1 MAAFILL
8 AIAFTVAAV
17 ALVTVPLVSKRGDR
31 ANAPASKAAL
41 AAALVIVIGA
51 AACYAMWSNWTWTSA
66 PEGDLPQNMVARL
79 ARRLEHNPRDL
90 QGWLMLGHSYVV
102 LEQLPLG
109 LRAYE
114 RADRLARG
122 ANVDAIVG
130 MAEALAL
137 GDPAELDGRAGRLI
151 ERAIALDPNSGK
163 ALFYGAAAALRH
175 GALPLARERFAK
187 LLSLG
192 PPPNVRPI
200 LEQQIAAIDH
210 ELAGAA
216 GVPTAPPVSAGLPAP
231 GAGAPPAAA
240 SPGSAPGEASVRINV
255 VLSPKLGAPG
265 APSNSLFVI
274 VKDPGRPGPPL
285 AVKRLTSQFPQRIDL
300 TPADSMIPERR
311 FAVDEQVQVIARIAR
326 SGQAMGARGDPFG
339 EISYRVGRDGLVD
352 VVIDRITP

>member
-8 AIAFTVAAV
+8 AIALTVAAV
-17 ALVTVPLVSKRGDR
+17 ALITVPLVIKRGDG
-31 ANAPASKAAL
+31 ASAPASQAAL

-51 AACYAMWSNWTWTSA
+51 AAGYAAWSNWTWASA
-66 PEGDLPQNMVARL
+66 PEGNLPQNMVARL
-79 ARRLEHNPRDL
+79 ARRLEHSPEDL

-102 LEQLPLG
+102 LEQLPLA

-151 ERAIALDPNSGK
+151 ERALALDPNSGK
-163 ALFYGAAAALRH
+163 ALFYGAAAALRR

-187 LLSLG
+187 LLTLG
-192 PPPNVRPI
+192 PPPNVRPV
-200 LEQQIAAIDH
+200 LQQQIAAIDR
-210 ELAGAA
+210 ELAG
-216 GVPTAPPVSAGLPAP
+216 GPAP
-231 GAGAPPAAA
+231 EAAPAGAAAPDSPPATPSPPGAA
-240 SPGSAPGEASVRINV
+240 MAPGGASVRINV

-265 APSNSLFVI
+265 DPSESLFLI
-274 VKDPGRPGPPL
+274 VKDPRRPGPPL
-285 AVKRLTSQFPQRIDL
+285 AVKRLTSHFPQRIDL

-311 FAVDEQVQVIARIAR
+311 FALGEQVQVIARIAR

>member
-1 MAAFILL
+1 MVAFILL
-8 AIAFTVAAV
+8 AIALTAAAV
-17 ALVTVPLVSKRGDR
+17 ACVTLPLLRRRDG

-41 AAALVIVIGA
+41 AAILVIVVGA
-51 AACYAMWSNWTWTSA
+51 TACYALWSTWTWSSA
-66 PEGDLPQNMVARL
+66 PEGNQPQNMVARL
-79 ARRLEHNPRDL
+79 ARRLEHNPQDL

-102 LEQLPLG
+102 LEQLPLA

-114 RADRLARG
+114 RADRLAGG

-175 GALPLARERFAK
+175 GALALARERFAK
-187 LLSLG
+187 LLTLG

-210 ELAGAA
+210 ELAGGPAPAEGQAMPAGAAPALAAPASESSAGAA
-216 GVPTAPPVSAGLPAP
+216 GDAN
-231 GAGAPPAAA
+231 
-240 SPGSAPGEASVRINV
+240 VRVNV

-265 APSNSLFVI
+265 RTSESVFVI
-274 VKDPGRPGPPL
+274 VRDPGRPGPPL
-285 AVKRLTSQFPQRIDL
+285 AVKRITSHFPQRIDL
-300 TPADSMIPERR
+300 TPADSMLPERR
-311 FAVDEQVQVIARIAR
+311 FAVGEHVQVIARIAR
-326 SGQAMGARGDPFG
+326 SGQAMGATGDPFG
-339 EISYRVGRDGLVD
+339 EVSYLIGRDGLVD
-352 VVIDRITP
+352 VVIDRLTP

>member
-1 MAAFILL
+1 MVAFILL

-17 ALVTVPLVSKRGDR
+17 ALVTRPLISKRGDA

-51 AACYAMWSNWTWTSA
+51 AACYAAWSNWTWASP
-66 PEGDLPQNMVARL
+66 PEGDAPQNMVARL
-79 ARRLEHNPRDL
+79 ARQLEHNPQDL

-102 LEQLPLG
+102 LEQLPLA

-187 LLSLG
+187 LLTLG

-210 ELAGAA
+210 ELAA
-216 GVPTAPPVSAGLPAP
+216 SPAP
-231 GAGAPPAAA
+231 QAAPAAA
-240 SPGSAPGEASVRINV
+240 ARPAPPTPVSPGTPSAEASVRVNV

-265 APSNSLFVI
+265 NPAESLFVI
-274 VKDPGRPGPPL
+274 VRDPGNPGPPL
-285 AVKRLTSQFPQRIDL
+285 AVKRLTSHFPQRIDL

-311 FAVDEQVQVIARIAR
+311 FAVGEQVQVIARIAR
-326 SGQAMGARGDPFG
+326 SGQAMGAAGDPFG
-339 EISYRVGRDGLVD
+339 EISYLVGRDGLVD

>member
-8 AIAFTVAAV
+8 AIALTVGAV
-17 ALVTVPLVSKRGDR
+17 ALVAVPLVKRG
-31 ANAPASKAAL
+31 AGATPPASMAAL
-41 AAALVIVIGA
+41 AAALTIVVGA
-51 AACYAMWSNWTWTSA
+51 AGCYALWSSWNWASA
-66 PEGDLPQNMVARL
+66 PEGNLPQNMVARL
-79 ARRLEHNPRDL
+79 ARRLEHNPDDL

-102 LEQLPLG
+102 LEQLPLA

-122 ANVDAIVG
+122 ANIDAIVG

-187 LLSLG
+187 LLTLG

-210 ELAGAA
+210 ELAGGAA
-216 GVPTAPPVSAGLPAP
+216 SAQAPALAADSAAPSTPAP
-231 GAGAPPAAA
+231 APEADAAA
-240 SPGSAPGEASVRINV
+240 ALASVRVNV

-265 APSNSLFVI
+265 DPSESLFLI
-274 VKDPGRPGPPL
+274 VRDPARPGPPL
-285 AVKRLTSQFPQRIDL
+285 AVKRLTSHFPQRIDL
-300 TPADSMIPERR
+300 TPADSMLPERR
-311 FAVDEQVQVIARIAR
+311 FAAGEKVQIIARIAR
-326 SGQAMGARGDPFG
+326 SGQAMGASGDPFG
-339 EISYRVGRDGLVD
+339 EVSYLVGHDGLVD
-352 VVIDRITP
+352 VVIDRLTP

>member
-1 MAAFILL
+1 VAAFIVL
-8 AIAFTVAAV
+8 AIALTVAAV
-17 ALVTVPLVSKRGDR
+17 AFVAVPLVRRGDG

-41 AAALVIVIGA
+41 AAIVVIVIGA
-51 AACYAMWSNWTWTSA
+51 AACYATWSNWTWSHA
-66 PEGDLPQNMVARL
+66 PEASLPENMVARL
-79 ARRLEHNPRDL
+79 ARRLEQNPQDL

-102 LEQLPLG
+102 LQQLPLA

-114 RADRLARG
+114 RADRLAAG

-151 ERAIALDPNSGK
+151 DRAIALDPNSGK

-187 LLSLG
+187 LLTLG

-200 LEQQIAAIDH
+200 LEQQIAAIDR
-210 ELAGAA
+210 ELADGPAPAEGQAVSAGAA
-216 GVPTAPPVSAGLPAP
+216 SALAAPAP
-231 GAGAPPAAA
+231 ESSGAPP
-240 SPGSAPGEASVRINV
+240 GDASVRVNV

-265 APSNSLFVI
+265 RTSESVFVI
-274 VKDPGRPGPPL
+274 VRDPGRPGPPL
-285 AVKRLTSQFPQRIDL
+285 AVKRIESHFPQRIDL

-311 FAVDEQVQVIARIAR
+311 FAVGEHVQVIARIAR
-326 SGQAMGARGDPFG
+326 SGQAMGATGDPFG
-339 EISYRVGRDGLVD
+339 EVNYLVGRDGLVD
-352 VVIDRITP
+352 VIIDRLTP

>member
-8 AIAFTVAAV
+8 AIALAVAAV
-17 ALVTVPLVSKRGDR
+17 ALVTVPLIIKRGDGPM
-31 ANAPASKAAL
+31 PASKAAL

-51 AACYAMWSNWTWTSA
+51 AACYAAWSNWTWASA
-66 PEGDLPQNMVARL
+66 PEGNLPQDMVARL
-79 ARRLEHNPRDL
+79 ARRLEHNPQDL

-102 LEQLPLG
+102 LEQLPLA

-122 ANVDAIVG
+122 ASVDAIVG

-187 LLSLG
+187 LLTLG

-200 LEQQIAAIDH
+200 LEQQIASIDH
-210 ELAGAA
+210 ELAG
-216 GVPTAPPVSAGLPAP
+216 GPAP
-231 GAGAPPAAA
+231 QTGPAAA
-240 SPGSAPGEASVRINV
+240 AGPGSPVAPLAPDSPGTASAEASVRVNV

-265 APSNSLFVI
+265 AVSESLFVI
-274 VKDPGRPGPPL
+274 VRDPGRPGPPL
-285 AVKRLTSQFPQRIDL
+285 AVKRLTSHFPQRIDL
-300 TPADSMIPERR
+300 TPGDSMIPERR
-311 FAVDEQVQVIARIAR
+311 FAAGEQVQVIARIAR
-326 SGQAMGARGDPFG
+326 SGQAMGAAGDPFG
-339 EISYRVGRDGLVD
+339 EISYLVGRDGLVD

>member
-8 AIAFTVAAV
+8 AIALTVAAV
-17 ALVTVPLVSKRGDR
+17 ALVTVPLLRR
-31 ANAPASKAAL
+31 ADDTHVPASKAAL

-51 AACYAMWSNWTWTSA
+51 AACYAAWSTWTWNSA
-66 PEGDLPQNMVARL
+66 PAGNLPQDMVGRL
-79 ARRLEHNPRDL
+79 ARRLEHNPQDL

-102 LEQLPLG
+102 LEQLPLA

-114 RADRLARG
+114 RADRLAGG

-151 ERAIALDPNSGK
+151 ERAITLDPNSGK

-187 LLSLG
+187 LLTLG

-210 ELAGAA
+210 ELAGGPAPAA
-216 GVPTAPPVSAGLPAP
+216 GAAVSAA
-231 GAGAPPAAA
+231 APPALALPAA
-240 SPGSAPGEASVRINV
+240 ESPGVASGDASVRVNV
-255 VLSPKLGAPG
+255 VLSPKLGAPT
-265 APSNSLFVI
+265 STSESLFLI
-274 VKDPGRPGPPL
+274 VRDPGRPGPPL
-285 AVKRLTSQFPQRIDL
+285 AVKRLTSHFPQRIDL
-300 TPADSMIPERR
+300 TPADSMLPERR
-311 FAVDEQVQVIARIAR
+311 FTVGEQVQVIARIAR
-326 SGQAMGARGDPFG
+326 SGQAMGATGDPFG
-339 EISYRVGRDGLVD
+339 EVNYLVGRDGLVD
-352 VVIDRITP
+352 VVIDRLTP

>member
-8 AIAFTVAAV
+8 AIALTIAAV
-17 ALVTVPLVSKRGDR
+17 ALVTVPLVRRGDGP
-31 ANAPASKAAL
+31 NAPASNAAL

-51 AACYAMWSNWTWTSA
+51 AAGYAAWSTWNWSST
-66 PEGDLPQNMVARL
+66 PEGNLPQNMVARL
-79 ARRLEHNPRDL
+79 ARRLEHNPDDL

-102 LEQLPLG
+102 LQQLPLA

-114 RADRLARG
+114 RANRLAHG
-122 ANVDAIVG
+122 ENIDAIVG

-187 LLSLG
+187 LLTLG

-200 LEQQIAAIDH
+200 LEQQIASIDH
-210 ELAGAA
+210 ELAGGPGPKQAPALSADSPAPIRPVAPDSAAVAA
-216 GVPTAPPVSAGLPAP
+216 GD
-231 GAGAPPAAA
+231 
-240 SPGSAPGEASVRINV
+240 ASVRLNV

-265 APSNSLFVI
+265 ATSESLFLI
-274 VKDPGRPGPPL
+274 VRDPGRPGPPL
-285 AVKRLTSQFPQRIDL
+285 AVKRLLSHFPQRIDL

-311 FAVDEQVQVIARIAR
+311 FALGEKVQIIARIAR
-326 SGQAMGARGDPFG
+326 SGQAMGATGDPFG
-339 EISYRVGRDGLVD
+339 EVSYLVGRDGLVD
-352 VVIDRITP
+352 VVIDRLTP